1 VAGVPEAF
9 RISCPGVKL
18 DAPGDVVLVLVLVE
32 FFISYAG
39 VCVDAPEFPPALP
52 SPCPVEPA
60 CAPMMPR
67 ERLTAAAA
75 TKVTGFLM
83 LYSSYSSV

>member
-1 VAGVPEAF
+1 VVVVPEAF

-18 DAPGDVVLVLVLVE
+18 DAPGDAVLVLVE

-60 CAPMMPR
+60 YAPMMPR

-75 TKVTGFLM
+75 TKVTDFLI
-83 LYSSYSSV
+83 LYFS